1 MEKDNRFM
9 DYLFNEF
16 LEIERHIGKS
26 QSHRF
31 LSIISNY
38 IQWGFNYENP
48 EKAEEY
54 ARRSFSSIQYAVLNR
69 KTDLLDL
76 KGNDEEREH
85 GFLYKIRLKM
95 LGYSEDEIANLLIE
109 KYKLNNPS
117 EIISPY
123 DPL

>member
-1 MEKDNRFM
+1 MENDNRFM

-16 LEIERHIGKS
+16 VQLERRIGKS

-38 IQWGFNYENP
+38 IEWGFKYDNP
-48 EKAEEY
+48 EKAQEY
-54 ARRSFSSIQYAVLNR
+54 ARISFSSIQYAVLSK

-76 KGNDEEREH
+76 KGNNEESEH
-85 GFLYKIRLKM
+85 RFLYKIRLKI
-95 LGYSEDEIANLLIE
+95 LGYSEDEISNLLIE

-117 EIISPY
+117 SIISPY
-123 DPL
+123 DQL

>member
-16 LEIERHIGKS
+16 VQIERRIGKS

-38 IQWGFNYENP
+38 IEWGFNYDNP
-48 EKAEEY
+48 EKAQQY
-54 ARRSFSSIQYAVLNR
+54 ARISFSSIEYAVFKC

-76 KGNDEEREH
+76 KGKNEESEQV
-85 GFLYKIRLKM
+85 LMYKLRLKS
-95 LGYSEDEIANLLIE
+95 LQYSEDEIANLLIE
-109 KYKLNNPS
+109 RYKLNNPT

-123 DPL
+123 GQL